1 MKRSRKTRTRHRSR
15 VTGHVALWA
24 LLFPIFLPAQSLA
37 PRLDSIFVRYQGDA
51 PGCVLGI
58 DQGGAALVRRAWGQ
72 ATIEQRVPNRVETI
86 FEAGSVSK
94 QVTAASI
101 HLLAA
106 RGQLALS
113 DDIRRYF
120 PELPDLGT
128 PITIT
133 DLLQHTSGLRDW
145 GAIAELEGWPR
156 GTRTINH
163 GHVLAILARQR
174 GLNHPVDAKYSYTNS
189 GYSLLAMLVERISG
203 TPLAEFSA
211 REFFQ
216 PLGMTHT
223 SWRDDYAR
231 VVMERAQAYA
241 RSGTAWRLDMPFEN
255 PHGHGGLLTTVDDL
269 LRWNA
274 ALTAR
279 RVGTPDVSAAME
291 VPGVLRD
298 GKAITYGGGLV
309 MDRWRGVTQI
319 AHSGATAGYRAYL
332 ARWPE
337 QQLSAVLLCNAG
349 DADATALLRQSVTT
363 LLPLAPLPPAT
374 TRAAPAMAKA
384 PLGPV
389 SLAAYR
395 GTWTSAD
402 ADARWSITAEHDSLV
417 VRRTAGERLVFR
429 QVAADSFTNGT
440 ISIAFVWRG
449 TAKPVAARVSIDRAL
464 GVGFVRVNG
473 ER

>member
-1 MKRSRKTRTRHRSR
+1 MNAPALRRTGQGSL
-15 VTGHVALWA
+15 VTSHLVLWA
-24 LLFPIFLPAQSLA
+24 LFLPAILPAQSLE
-37 PRLDSIFVRYQGDA
+37 PRLDSIFARYRGDA

-58 DQGGAALVRRAWGQ
+58 DRNDTALVRRAWGQ
-72 ATIEQRVPNRVETI
+72 ASIEQHAPNRVETI

-106 RGQLALS
+106 RGQLALT
-113 DDIRRYF
+113 DDIRRHF
-120 PELPDLGT
+120 PELPDYGT

-145 GAIAELEGWPR
+145 GAIVELEGWPR

-163 GHVLAILARQR
+163 GHVLQILTRQR

-203 TPLAEFSA
+203 LPLAEFSA
-211 REFFQ
+211 REFFG
-216 PLGMTHT
+216 PLGMTRT

-231 VVMERAQAYA
+231 IVMDRAQAYA
-241 RSGTAWRLDMPFEN
+241 RAGTQWRLDMPFEN
-255 PHGHGGLLTTVDDL
+255 PHGHGGLLTTADDL

-279 RVGTPDVSAAME
+279 RVGSPDVSAAME

-298 GKAITYGGGLV
+298 GTPITYGGGLV

-349 DADATALLRQSVTT
+349 DADATALVRQSVAT

-374 TRAAPAMAKA
+374 ARPAVVAPTNPALRV
-384 PLGPV
+384 PLT
-389 SLAAYR
+389 AYA

-402 ADARWSITAEHDSLV
+402 ADARWRITVEHDSLIL
-417 VRRTAGERLVFR
+417 RRTAGERLALR
-429 QVAADSFTNGT
+429 AVAADSFTVGPV
-440 ISIAFVWRG
+440 SIAFVRRG
-449 TAKPVAARVSIDRAL
+449 NAKPVVARVSIDRAL
-464 GVGFVRVNG
+464 GVPFVRVTG
-473 ER
+473 IP

>member
-1 MKRSRKTRTRHRSR
+1 MRIS
-15 VTGHVALWA
+15 G
-24 LLFPIFLPAQSLA
+24 LLLLVLLPAILPAQSLE
-37 PRLDSIFVRYQGDA
+37 PRLDSIFARYRGEA

-58 DQGGAALVRRAWGQ
+58 DRDGAPLVRRAWGQ
-72 ATIEQRVPNRVETI
+72 AAIEQRAPNRVETV

-113 DDIRRYF
+113 DDIRKHF
-120 PELPDLGT
+120 PELPDYGT

-163 GHVLAILARQR
+163 GHVLQILRRQR
-174 GLNHPVDAKYSYTNS
+174 GLNHPVDAQYSYTNS
-189 GYSLLAMLVERISG
+189 GYSLLAMLVERVSG
-203 TPLAEFSA
+203 TTLAQFSA
-211 REFFQ
+211 REFFG

-231 VVMERAQAYA
+231 VVMDRAQAYA
-241 RSGTAWRLDMPFEN
+241 RAGSQWRLDMPFEN

-279 RVGTPDVSAAME
+279 RVGSPDVSAAME

-298 GKAITYGGGLV
+298 GTPITYGGGLV
-309 MDRWRGVTQI
+309 MDQWRGITQVS
-319 AHSGATAGYRAYL
+319 HSGATAGYRAYL
-332 ARWPE
+332 ARWPD
-337 QQLSAVLLCNAG
+337 QRLSAALLCNAG
-349 DADATALLRQSVTT
+349 DADATALVRQSVTT
-363 LLPLAPLPPAT
+363 LLPLAPLPPVT
-374 TRAAPAMAKA
+374 TRPAAVAAAPPRA
-384 PLGPV
+384 PR
-389 SLAAYR
+389 SLAPYV
-395 GTWTSAD
+395 GTWTSTE
-402 ADARWSITAEHDSLV
+402 ADARWQITTERDTLV

-429 QVAADSFTNGT
+429 AVAADSFTNGT
-440 ISIAFVWRG
+440 ISIAFVRRG
-449 TAKPVAARVSIDRAL
+449 NAAPVAARMSIGRAL
-464 GVGFVRVNG
+464 GVPFVRVTG
-473 ER
+473 DR